1 MSSTK
6 EFREKH
12 GLTQAKLAELLPCSK
27 RAIECW
33 EGGQRKPPAYLARAL
48 AHLAQERING
58 DNHCTDE

>member
-27 RAIECW
+27 RTIESW
-33 EGGQRKPPAYLARAL
+33 EGGQRNPPAYLARAL
-48 AHLAQERING
+48 AHLAQECASGNKS
-58 DNHCTDE
+58 DSW